1 MKKTIN
7 EVLIIVSIAVL
18 IAVLYNIFSSK
29 PIPWLR
35 QEIKIDTVASDFLL
49 SLQDTISLSDD
60 SVISVQTDN
69 EEKPIQDT
77 SKIALAEIDKAKEQ
91 QIKEPV
97 DAQSDGTFKTLTYN
111 QVTENLKNPNIIFID
126 ARPEEEWLEGKIGNA
141 INIFPYNDDH
151 DQYFSSLM
159 SIPSDKVIVVYCS
172 GGTCESSHKVVS
184 DLLAFGFKRVF
195 LYAGG
200 WDEWIKKR
208 GI

>member
-7 EVLIIVSIAVL
+7 EALIIVSIAIF

-29 PIPWLR
+29 PISWMR
-35 QEIKIDTVASDFLL
+35 DEIKIDTVASDFLL
-49 SLQDTISLSDD
+49 SLQDTSSLSDD
-60 SVISVQTDN
+60 SVKSVQTVNDEN
-69 EEKPIQDT
+69 DIQDT

-91 QIKEPV
+91 QIKEPIE
-97 DAQSDGTFKTLTYN
+97 AQSDGIFKTLTYN
-111 QVTENLKNPNIIFID
+111 QVAENLKNSNIIFVD
-126 ARPEEEWLEGKIGNA
+126 ARPEEEFLEGKIGNA
-141 INIFPYNDDH
+141 INIFPYNDDK
-151 DQYFSSLM
+151 DQYFKSLM
-159 SIPSDKVIVVYCS
+159 AIPSDKVVVVYCS